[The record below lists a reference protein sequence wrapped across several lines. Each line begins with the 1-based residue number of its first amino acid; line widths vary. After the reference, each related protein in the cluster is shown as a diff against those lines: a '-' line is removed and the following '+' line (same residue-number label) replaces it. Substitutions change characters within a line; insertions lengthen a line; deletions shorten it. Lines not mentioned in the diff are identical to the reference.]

1 MTDAYGRLS
10 YVYCDFYG
18 KRIPVLQPGGFRI
31 ESGAKYESKLAILDN
46 GVWVN
51 GFVLGL
57 G

>member
-1 MTDAYGRLS
+1 MTDSYGRLS

-31 ESGAKYESKLAILDN
+31 ESGAKYGSKLAILDN
-46 GVWVN
+46 DVWVN

-57 G
+57 E